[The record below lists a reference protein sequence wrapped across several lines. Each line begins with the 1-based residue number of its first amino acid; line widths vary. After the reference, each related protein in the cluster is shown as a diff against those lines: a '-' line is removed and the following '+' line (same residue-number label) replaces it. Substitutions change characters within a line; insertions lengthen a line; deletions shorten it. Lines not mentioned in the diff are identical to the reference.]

1 VPIVNLHLHYGSRGQ
16 RLRQIDRLL
25 AWLRDQHRLRRHDWA
40 VQPIICGDFNTPV
53 TGDDAT
59 ASLQSHLADY
69 GDYVLQPV
77 LTPTFPSMLP
87 RRALDF
93 VFLPAGCRPIHCK
106 VVKSLLSDHRP
117 VLVEVELK

>member
-1 VPIVNLHLHYGSRGQ
+1 
-16 RLRQIDRLL
+16 
-25 AWLRDQHRLRRHDWA
+25 
-40 VQPIICGDFNTPV
+40 
-53 TGDDAT
+53 
-59 ASLQSHLADY
+59 LQSHLADY

-77 LTPTFPSMLP
+77 LMPTFPSMLP